1 MNRQLA
7 GGEILGV
14 TESRTGDQSSGVTGG
29 ETGNHRNGRA
39 MAILVASLPTLPS
52 TLTTPTHHHR
62 AGAVVGVVR
71 TEGENQDGDKTGTT
85 AAVLGMATVGVTG
98 VGGIEDTRHSRRVVI
113 QI

>member
-62 AGAVVGVVR
+62 AGVVAGVVR
-71 TEGENQDGDKTGTT
+71 TTDAENQDRVRTGTT
-85 AAVLGMATVGVTG
+85 AAVLGMGKVGVTG
-98 VGGIEDTRHSRRVVI
+98 VGETEDTRLSW
-113 QI
+113 